1 MLSLSPGSV
10 LQAENRA
17 YGHARTLSEY
27 AGFTQARWVP
37 GALQHGWNPFDG
49 IGMDDGVWRPLPKF
63 VWSDDNVRRGLQKG
77 GRGYRAIGAP
87 WLYLLRMRGRPT
99 PPARSEGGSTIA
111 FPFHATVHTRMV
123 GSHADYARDLVEG
136 EGSRAL
142 TVCLQWID
150 ADNPETR
157 RAYEDVGAT
166 VVTLGR
172 GTSVAPGHEHFLHRQ
187 LDLIGAHD
195 RLVSNRLATCIFYGA
210 AAGLEVGVYGP
221 DMSLE
226 GQPRYAD
233 SDLPVTVAGVA
244 RPHDRRRR
252 RPRVVAAPA
261 GCRARAGACRAAAPD
276 GMGRR
281 CRKCRHAARLSGP
294 TCGRPGTTEHSPWR
308 RTTPPPRL
316 LTSCAGVTMLGGR
329 RGALKATSA
338 VRATRDAGCSPSGS
352 SAAERAGD

>member
-17 YGHARTLSEY
+17 YGHAQTLSEY
-27 AGFTQARWVP
+27 AGFTRARWVP

-233 SDLPVTVAGVA
+233 SELPVRFPQLHAHTI
-244 RPHDRRRR
+244 D
-252 RPRVVAAPA
+252 
-261 GCRARAGACRAAAPD
+261 AGAAREVWRHQLGAEHVLEPAELRLLMGWDGGAASAVKQVAFLGRRAADLVRLNTHRGD
-276 GMGRR
+276 GP
-281 CRKCRHAARLSGP
+281 RHLR
-294 TCGRPGTTEHSPWR
+294 
-308 RTTPPPRL
+308 
-316 LTSCAGVTMLGGR
+316 VY
-329 RGALKATSA
+329 
-338 VRATRDAGCSPSGS
+338 
-352 SAAERAGD
+352 